1 MAIPDVFAM
10 GYRKP
15 SYQSGGPQAMTPE
28 STQTTAARVPG
39 ETGIWVLILGDLAMF
54 GLFFAT
60 FVYYRNQDLAVF
72 QAARTT
78 LSPALGALNT
88 VLLLTSSLFM
98 ARGVNAYR
106 AGAAATARRQV
117 LLAWLLGLGFVVDK
131 VVEYRDLGVQG
142 LGPGSNDFF
151 LFYFMLTGIHLA
163 HVLIGL
169 GVLWWIRGRMTRPD
183 LTHSNISAVECGALF
198 WHMVDLLWIVLFTL
212 LYLLA

>member
-1 MAIPDVFAM
+1 MT
-10 GYRKP
+10 
-15 SYQSGGPQAMTPE
+15 QAAA
-28 STQTTAARVPG
+28 QGTAERVPG
-39 ETGIWVLILGDLAMF
+39 EAGVWVLILGDLTMF
-54 GLFFAT
+54 ALFFAT
-60 FVYYRNQDLAVF
+60 FTHYRNQDLAVF
-72 QAARTT
+72 QAARTS

-106 AGAAATARRQV
+106 AGAAPTARRQV

-131 VVEYRDLGVQG
+131 VVEYRGLGVQD
-142 LGPGSNDFF
+142 LGPGGNDFF
-151 LFYFMLTGIHLA
+151 LFYFMLTGIHLV

-169 GVLWWIRGRMTRPD
+169 GVLWWVRARMTRPE
-183 LTHSNISAVECGALF
+183 LTRANVAAVECGALF

>member
-1 MAIPDVFAM
+1 
-10 GYRKP
+10 
-15 SYQSGGPQAMTPE
+15 MTPA
-28 STQTTAARVPG
+28 STQATEARIPG
-39 ETGIWVLILGDLAMF
+39 ETGIWVLILGDLMMF
-54 GLFFAT
+54 ALFFAT
-60 FVYYRNQDLAVF
+60 FTYYRSQDLAVF

-117 LLAWLLGLGFVVDK
+117 LLAWLLGLGFVIDK
-131 VVEYRDLGVQG
+131 IIEYRGLGAQG
-142 LGPGSNDFF
+142 LGPGSNDYF

-169 GVLWWIRGRMTRPD
+169 GVLWWVRARVTLPD
-183 LTHSNISAVECGALF
+183 LTHANIAAVECGALF
-198 WHMVDLLWIVLFTL
+198 WHMVDLLWIVLFAL